1 MSAAVKVEAVKMLR
15 SPVGLVATLT
25 LVLGL
30 CGLLTVI
37 TVGAAARQPDL
48 MAKLGPAAAPG
59 WAGLLAGAAQV
70 VSVSSLL
77 ACGVVV
83 AWMFGR
89 EFADGTIVGLFAL
102 PVSRW
107 QIAVAKLAVYLVW
120 TTAVGLLLSVSVA
133 CLGLAFGYGPPGPEV
148 VAALL
153 RLWLLTVLSGLIA
166 VPAAWVASLA
176 RSLLAAV
183 GCTIALVVIGQISA
197 LAGLGGWIPVAAP
210 ALWAMGAGATVTGLQ
225 LMLVVVFGLG
235 FAGLTALAWSRL
247 QLRR

>member
-1 MSAAVKVEAVKMLR
+1 
-15 SPVGLVATLT
+15 
-25 LVLGL
+25 
-30 CGLLTVI
+30 
-37 TVGAAARQPDL
+37 
-48 MAKLGPAAAPG
+48 
-59 WAGLLAGAAQV
+59 
-70 VSVSSLL
+70 
-77 ACGVVV
+77 
-83 AWMFGR
+83 MFGR

-133 CLGLAFGYGPPGPEV
+133 CLGVAFGYGLPGPE
-148 VAALL
+148 AASALL

-197 LAGLGGWIPVAAP
+197 LAGIGGWMPVAAP
-210 ALWAMGAGATVTGLQ
+210 ALWAMGAGATVAGLQ
-225 LMLVVVFGLG
+225 LMFVAIFGLV

>member
-1 MSAAVKVEAVKMLR
+1 MWKSGVMNAAVKVEVVKMLR

-37 TVGAAARQPDL
+37 TVGAAARQSDL

-70 VSVSSLL
+70 VAVSSLL

-102 PVSRW
+102 PVSR
-107 QIAVAKLAVYLVW
+107 LTSTSSGDFLV
-120 TTAVGLLLSVSVA
+120 S
-133 CLGLAFGYGPPGPEV
+133 
-148 VAALL
+148 
-153 RLWLLTVLSGLIA
+153 RTVCA
-166 VPAAWVASLA
+166 
-176 RSLLAAV
+176 
-183 GCTIALVVIGQISA
+183 GQ
-197 LAGLGGWIPVAAP
+197 
-210 ALWAMGAGATVTGLQ
+210 
-225 LMLVVVFGLG
+225 
-235 FAGLTALAWSRL
+235 
-247 QLRR
+247 